1 VRPDY
6 LRVHVNGE
14 PKDLPLHL
22 SLQGLIES
30 LTLKSERVAA
40 ELNGLVV
47 PRADW
52 QSTEL
57 SDGDRIEIVHFVGGG
72 GRDLEEFRS

>member
-1 VRPDY
+1 MRPSY

-14 PKDLPLHL
+14 TRDLPLQL
-22 SLQGLIES
+22 SLQALIES
-30 LTLKSERVAA
+30 LTLKTERVAA

-52 QSTEL
+52 PSTEL

-72 GRDLEEFRS
+72 ERI